1 MKKTL
6 LSLAVLIAGI
16 AANAQIQNPVTWSYS
31 AKKIADKVYE
41 VTIVATINSGWHL
54 YSQIQPSDAIAIP
67 TTIKI
72 NNNPLIIKDGK
83 IKEVGKLEKYKD
95 KELGISANQ
104 YSQTVSFV
112 QKVKLKGKVKTN
124 VSGSIEFQT
133 CDDKKCLPPKTVTFN
148 VPVQ

>member
-1 MKKTL
+1 MKKIIF
-6 LSLAVLIAGI
+6 SLFVLFAGI
-16 AANAQIQNPVTWSYS
+16 AATAQNPVSWSYS
-31 AKKIADKVYE
+31 AKKTADKTYE
-41 VTIVATINSGWHL
+41 ITIVATITNGWHL
-54 YSQIQPSDAIAIP
+54 YSQIQPADAIAIP
-67 TTIKI
+67 TAIKI

-83 IKEVGKLEKYKD
+83 IKEIGKLQKYKD

-104 YSQTVSFV
+104 YSNTVSFV

>member
-1 MKKTL
+1 MKRIIV
-6 LSLAVLIAGI
+6 SMFVLCAGI
-16 AANAQIQNPVTWSYS
+16 ASNAQNPITWSYS
-31 AKKIADKVYE
+31 AKKTADKNYE
-41 VTIVATINSGWHL
+41 ITIVATITNGWHL

-67 TTIKI
+67 TNIKI

-83 IKEVGKLEKYKD
+83 IKEIGKLEKYKD

-104 YSQTVSFV
+104 YSNTVSFV

>member
-1 MKKTL
+1 MKKNIFSL
-6 LSLAVLIAGI
+6 LVLVAGI
-16 AANAQIQNPVTWSYS
+16 AANSQNPVTWSYS
-31 AKKIADKVYE
+31 AKKTADKTYE
-41 VTIVATINSGWHL
+41 ITIVATITNGWHL

-72 NNNPLIIKDGK
+72 NNNPLIVKDGK

-104 YSQTVSFV
+104 YSNTVSFV

-124 VSGSIEFQT
+124 VSGSIEFQI

>member
-1 MKKTL
+1 MKKIII
-6 LSLAVLIAGI
+6 SLFVLFAGM
-16 AANAQIQNPVTWSYS
+16 AANAQNPVTWSYG
-31 AKKIADKVYE
+31 AKKIADKTYE
-41 VTIVATINSGWHL
+41 ITIVATITNGWHL

-104 YSQTVSFV
+104 YSNTVSFV
-112 QKVKLKGKVKTN
+112 QKVKLKSKVKTN

>member
-1 MKKTL
+1 MKKIIF
-6 LSLAVLIAGI
+6 SLFVLFAGI
-16 AANAQIQNPVTWSYS
+16 ATNAQNPVSWSYS
-31 AKKIADKVYE
+31 AKKTADKTYE
-41 VTIVATINSGWHL
+41 ITIVATITSGWHL

-104 YSQTVSFV
+104 YSNTVSFV

-148 VPVQ
+148 VAVQ

>member
-1 MKKTL
+1 MKKIL
-6 LSLAVLIAGI
+6 LFVFVLIAGI
-16 AANAQIQNPVTWSYS
+16 AANAQNPVTWSYS
-31 AKKIADKVYE
+31 AKKTADKTYE
-41 VTIVATINSGWHL
+41 VTIVATITNGWHL

-83 IKEVGKLEKYKD
+83 IKEVGKMEKYKD

-104 YSQTVSFV
+104 YSTTVSFV

>member
-1 MKKTL
+1 MKKIIF
-6 LSLAVLIAGI
+6 SIFVLFAGI
-16 AANAQIQNPVTWSYS
+16 AANSQNPVSWSYS
-31 AKKIADKVYE
+31 AKKTADKTYE
-41 VTIVATINSGWHL
+41 ITIVATITNGWHL
-54 YSQIQPSDAIAIP
+54 YSQVQPSDAIAIP

-72 NNNPLIIKDGK
+72 NNNPLVIKEGK
-83 IKEVGKLEKYKD
+83 IKEIGKLEKYKD

-104 YSQTVSFV
+104 YSNTVSFV
-112 QKVKLKGKVKTN
+112 QKVKLKGKIKTN

>member
-1 MKKTL
+1 MKKIL
-6 LSLAVLIAGI
+6 LSLTVLIAGI

>member
-1 MKKTL
+1 MKKIIF
-6 LSLAVLIAGI
+6 SLFVLFAGI
-16 AANAQIQNPVTWSYS
+16 TATAQNPVTWSYS
-31 AKKIADKVYE
+31 AKKTADKTYE
-41 VTIVATINSGWHL
+41 ITIVATITNGWHL

-67 TTIKI
+67 TSIKI
-72 NNNPLIIKDGK
+72 NNNPLVIKDGK
-83 IKEVGKLEKYKD
+83 IKEIGKLEKYKD

-104 YSQTVSFV
+104 YSNTVSFV

>member
-1 MKKTL
+1 MKKIIF
-6 LSLAVLIAGI
+6 SLFVLFAGI
-16 AANAQIQNPVTWSYS
+16 AATAQNPVTWSYS
-31 AKKIADKVYE
+31 AKKTADKTYE
-41 VTIVATINSGWHL
+41 ITIVATITNGWHL

-67 TTIKI
+67 TSIQI
-72 NNNPLIIKDGK
+72 NNNPLVIKHGK
-83 IKEVGKLEKYKD
+83 IKEIGKLEKYKD

-104 YSQTVSFV
+104 YSNTVSFV

>member
-1 MKKTL
+1 MKKIIF
-6 LSLAVLIAGI
+6 SLFVLFAGI
-16 AANAQIQNPVTWSYS
+16 AATAQNPVSWSYS
-31 AKKIADKVYE
+31 AKKTADKTYE
-41 VTIVATINSGWHL
+41 ITIVATITNGWHL

-67 TTIKI
+67 TAIKI

-83 IKEVGKLEKYKD
+83 IKEIGKLQKYKD

-104 YSQTVSFV
+104 YSNTVSFV

>member
-1 MKKTL
+1 MKKIIFSL
-6 LSLAVLIAGI
+6 FVLSAGI
-16 AANAQIQNPVTWSYS
+16 AAKAQIQNPVTWSYS
-31 AKKIADKVYE
+31 AKKVADKTYE
-41 VTIVATINSGWHL
+41 ITIVATIANGWHL
-54 YSQIQPSDAIAIP
+54 YSQTQPSDAIAIP
-67 TTIKI
+67 TGIKI

-104 YSQTVSFV
+104 YSNTVSFV

>member
-1 MKKTL
+1 MKKIIF
-6 LSLAVLIAGI
+6 SLFVLFAGI
-16 AANAQIQNPVTWSYS
+16 AATAQNPVTWSYS
-31 AKKIADKVYE
+31 AKKTADKTYE
-41 VTIVATINSGWHL
+41 ITIVATITNGWHL

-67 TTIKI
+67 TSIKI
-72 NNNPLIIKDGK
+72 NNNPLVIKDGK
-83 IKEVGKLEKYKD
+83 IKEIGKLEKYKD

-104 YSQTVSFV
+104 YSNTVSFV

>member
-1 MKKTL
+1 MKKIIV
-6 LSLAVLIAGI
+6 SLFVLFAGI
-16 AANAQIQNPVTWSYS
+16 AADAQNPITWSYS
-31 AKKIADKVYE
+31 AKKTADKTYE
-41 VTIVATINSGWHL
+41 ITIVATITNGWHL
-54 YSQIQPSDAIAIP
+54 YSQVQPSDAIAIP

-72 NNNPLIIKDGK
+72 NNNPLVIKDGK
-83 IKEVGKLEKYKD
+83 IKEIGKMEKYKD

-104 YSQTVSFV
+104 YSNTVSFV